1 VAPPVPGSIPMRTR
15 TRLALPAALL
25 TVMLAALAAP
35 AGALAHGDPSSHYL
49 ETDQLYPGFANRPSQ
64 QVELQ
69 LAGLLE
75 ASRQAGYPIKV
86 GIVGSIDDLTEDPSM
101 FTTPQPY
108 AEYVAAALPAASV
121 QAPVLIVSPNGLG
134 LSGTQQL
141 DGRPR
146 PVRPSDAGRLLGAM
160 RSSAGTTGDELA
172 RTAMAAV
179 RRIAE
184 AGGHP
189 LPRYV
194 PPAKVLEPIDSPGGS
209 SLATWLP
216 ALIFAGV
223 FLTAW
228 LWFEVRNR
236 STRRGARAATT

>member
-1 VAPPVPGSIPMRTR
+1 MTTR
-15 TRLALPAALL
+15 CRLTLSAALL
-25 TVMLAALAAP
+25 TVVLAALVAP

-64 QVELQ
+64 QVELE

-86 GIVGSIDDLTEDPSM
+86 GIVGSADDLTEDLSM

-108 AEYVAAALPAASV
+108 AEYVAAALGAASV
-121 QAPVLIVSPNGLG
+121 KAPVLIVTPNGLG
-134 LSGTQQL
+134 ISGTQAL
-141 DGRPR
+141 GGRLR
-146 PVRPSDAGRLLGAM
+146 PVTGTDAGRLLGGL
-160 RSSAGTTGDELA
+160 RSAPRATGDELA

-179 RRIAE
+179 RRIAA

-189 LPRYV
+189 LPQYV
-194 PPAKVLEPIDSPGGS
+194 PAAKVLTPIGSPGGS
-209 SLATWLP
+209 SLGMWLP

-228 LWFEVRNR
+228 LWFELRNR
-236 STRRGARAATT
+236 SARRGARAATT

>member
-1 VAPPVPGSIPMRTR
+1 MTTHPRR
-15 TRLALPAALL
+15 ALPGALL
-25 TVMLAALAAP
+25 TLLLAALIAP

-64 QVELQ
+64 QVELE

-86 GIVGSIDDLTEDPSM
+86 GIVGSADDLTEDLSM
-101 FTTPQPY
+101 FNTPQRY
-108 AEYVAAALPAASV
+108 AEYVGAVLGADNLG
-121 QAPVLIVSPNGLG
+121 APVLIVTPNGLG
-134 LSGTQQL
+134 ISGAQEL
-141 DGRPR
+141 DGRLR
-146 PVRPSDAGRLLGAM
+146 PVVGSDAGRLLG
-160 RSSAGTTGDELA
+160 GTRASPRATGDELA

-194 PPAKVLEPIDSPGGS
+194 PPAKVLTPIESPGGAG
-209 SLATWLP
+209 LGTWLP

-236 STRRGARAATT
+236 SARRGARAATT